1 MLINCSTLALYGL
14 LLVLLS
20 CGGTPN
26 EKPTQPLSTLPVAR
40 KTKDVHELAAL
51 DTAAIL
57 ANHRLDQWLAEAQ
70 EAPLVVHRSTQALPA
85 GVHSFLERITGEA
98 FTLANP
104 GEKYQ
109 ETDVVYEHGLPTRQ
123 LVYLGVGDSLVVLAH
138 YLGGYGVSERVMFF
152 KMREQKVV
160 DFWTGFVRGKAD
172 TKESILQ
179 YLRENKDRKFGINTN
194 ILYF

>member
-1 MLINCSTLALYGL
+1 MNCSTLALYGL
-14 LLVLLS
+14 LLVLFS
-20 CGGTPN
+20 CEGTLR
-26 EKPTQPLSTLPVAR
+26 EKPAHLPSRLPVAPR
-40 KTKDVHELAAL
+40 KEAVRELAAL
-51 DTAAIL
+51 DPATSL
-57 ANHRLDQWLAEAQ
+57 TNRQLGQWLDEAQ
-70 EAPLVVHRSTQALPA
+70 QAPLVAHRSAQALPA
-85 GVHSFLERITGEA
+85 GVRSFLERITGEA

-123 LVYLGVGDSLVVLAH
+123 LVYLGVGDSLVVLTH

-160 DFWTGFVRGKAD
+160 DCWTGFVRGKAD

-179 YLRENKDRKFGINTN
+179 YLRENKDRKFGVNTN

>member
-1 MLINCSTLALYGL
+1 MNLFNPVLYGM
-14 LLVLLS
+14 LLVLIG
-20 CGGTPN
+20 CEGTPR
-26 EKPTQPLSTLPVAR
+26 EKPAHMPSRVPVAPR
-40 KTKDVHELAAL
+40 KEAVRELAAL
-51 DTAAIL
+51 DTVAIL
-57 ANHRLDQWLAEAQ
+57 TNRYLSHWLDEAQ
-70 EAPLVVHRSTQALPA
+70 KAPLVAHRSAQALPA
-85 GVHSFLERITGEA
+85 GVRSFVERITSEA

-138 YLGGYGVSERVMFF
+138 YLGGYGASERVLLF

-160 DFWTGFVRGKAD
+160 DCWTGFVQGKAD

-179 YLRENKDRKFGINTN
+179 YLRENKDRKFGVNTN